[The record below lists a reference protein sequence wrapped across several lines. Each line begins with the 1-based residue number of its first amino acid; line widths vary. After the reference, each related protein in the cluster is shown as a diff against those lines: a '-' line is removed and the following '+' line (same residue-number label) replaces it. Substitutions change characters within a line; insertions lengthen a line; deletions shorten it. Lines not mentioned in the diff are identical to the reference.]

1 MAYAV
6 YDILYTDSLVYSTLD
21 LLACVFIT
29 IMIFCTN

>member
-21 LLACVFIT
+21 LLAFKFI
-29 IMIFCTN
+29 IN